1 MTIDKNKILFLC
13 HIDGHV
19 DCPDVPFLDYYG
31 LLFGRRGTIKMVV
44 VGVVC
49 YEFVVCKGGVE
60 CGGMKAV
67 EEEEEEYHLGQI
79 LFFFPTYVFGFFYIL
94 VVVVMV

>member
-1 MTIDKNKILFLC
+1 M
-13 HIDGHV
+13 

-79 LFFFPTYVFGFFYIL
+79 LFFFLPTFLDFFTFWL
-94 VVVVMV
+94 WW